1 MDIGF
6 EMGRLNSFGCVVIT
20 GEIPHLFIMDGIE
33 LLEGIPFF
41 DDNVL
46 YTTLNKNE
54 LIIVGVSVKDSE
66 GVNDFDVRMI
76 DDDNYDELVYV
87 VTPLKFYTIQTPGL
101 TNDDMMDLGLFDTLI
116 NNLID
121 VYIENLYP

>member
-20 GEIPHLFIMDGIE
+20 DEIPHLFIMDGIE